1 MAIDHGLAAASVSA
15 IILTLFLPLTA
26 SSEPAFSPSSS
37 VRACRQRVL
46 GMHSLCPRVMFSV
59 VGVLSR
65 LVEGFFLLRGGFGHH
80 DTLRGHGAVVE

>member
-37 VRACRQRVL
+37 FRACRQRVL
-46 GMHSLCPRVMFSV
+46 GTHSLCPRVMFSV
-59 VGVLSR
+59 VGVLP
-65 LVEGFFLLRGGFGHH
+65 LLLEEFFLIRGGVWHH
-80 DTLRGHGAVVE
+80 DTLRDHGAVVG